1 MKTSTRS
8 RFPPRISG
16 APLAENT
23 TKVVEDRSVA
33 RSVGSRGGSGRQRKA
48 ALDLREALGST
59 LDMQLV
65 LERAYPS
72 LLRLV
77 DADCAALGVSGSD
90 HAEDFEWLVA
100 GLPNSFFAAYAD
112 MAPHDFV
119 RDAVMKRPNVVL
131 RDQEMISRRRLE
143 TNFMYRRAR
152 EVGAPLEQV
161 MAVMLHVGTAA
172 ASQSGGTWQSG
183 LSVYRDR
190 RRPFGARER
199 ALLQE
204 VTPALVNAVSNC
216 RLFGAAA
223 TWQSAM
229 SAALED
235 RGAAAI
241 LASARGVEVARTPA
255 AAALMERWFAPH
267 ERRPGRLPPP
277 LAAPIEQAR
286 VRGEASPAPWT
297 WSRRNADASVAV
309 SAVAV
314 PAASHGHARWLLLL
328 QELPR
333 ELPVPA
339 AWRQALTPAEV
350 AVCAAVLRGWD
361 NQLVAASLGR
371 AEETIKKQLQ
381 SVYDKLGI
389 ASRAALIARAAELR
403 PL

>member
-1 MKTSTRS
+1 M
-8 RFPPRISG
+8 
-16 APLAENT
+16 
-23 TKVVEDRSVA
+23 V

-48 ALDLREALGST
+48 ALDLREALGSA
-59 LDMQLV
+59 LDIQLV
-65 LERAYPS
+65 LERAYPP

-100 GLPNSFFAAYAD
+100 GLPDSFFSAYAE

-119 RDAVMKRPNVVL
+119 RDAVVKRPNVVL
-131 RDQEMISRRRLE
+131 RDQEMISRQRLE
-143 TNFMYRRAR
+143 ANVMYRRAR
-152 EVGAPLEQV
+152 EVGAPLEHV

-172 ASQSGGTWQSG
+172 ASPGGGAWQSG

-190 RRPFGARER
+190 RRPFAARER
-199 ALLQE
+199 AMLQE
-204 VTPALVNAVSNC
+204 VTPALVNAVGNC

-241 LASARGVEVARTPA
+241 LAAARGVEVARTA
-255 AAALMERWFAPH
+255 KAAALIERWFAPH
-267 ERRPGRLPPP
+267 ERPPGRLPPP

-286 VRGEASPAPWT
+286 ARRDASPAPWT
-297 WSRRNADASVAV
+297 WSRRNADASLAV
-309 SAVAV
+309 SAIAL
-314 PAASHGHARWLLLL
+314 PAGSHGQARWLLLL

-333 ELPVPA
+333 DLPVPA
-339 AWRQALTPAEV
+339 AWRHVLSAAEV

-381 SVYDKLGI
+381 SVYDKLGV
-389 ASRAALIARAAELR
+389 ASRAALIARAAALR

>member
-8 RFPPRISG
+8 RLPLRISD
-16 APLAENT
+16 APLARNT

-33 RSVGSRGGSGRQRKA
+33 RSVGSRGGSGHQRKA
-48 ALDLREALGST
+48 ALDLREALGSA
-59 LDMQLV
+59 LDIQLV
-65 LERAYPS
+65 LERAYPP

-77 DADCAALGVSGSD
+77 DADCAALGVSSSSE
-90 HAEDFEWLVA
+90 AEDFEWLVA
-100 GLPNSFFAAYAD
+100 GLPNSFFSAYAE

-119 RDAVMKRPNVVL
+119 RDAVVKRPNVVL

-143 TNFMYRRAR
+143 TNFMYQRAR

-161 MAVMLHVGTAA
+161 MAVMLHV
-172 ASQSGGTWQSG
+172 ASQTGGAWQSG

-190 RRPFGARER
+190 RRAFGARER
-199 ALLQE
+199 ARLQD
-204 VTPALVNAVSNC
+204 VTPALVNAVRNC

-241 LASARGVEVARTPA
+241 LAAARGVEVARTAKA
-255 AAALMERWFAPH
+255 ATLIERWFAPH
-267 ERRPGRLPPP
+267 ERRAGRLPPP

-286 VRGEASPAPWT
+286 AHGEASPAPWT
-297 WSRRNADASVAV
+297 WSRRKAGASLAV
-309 SAVAV
+309 SALAV
-314 PAASHGHARWLLLL
+314 PAGVHGQARWLLLL

-339 AWRQALTPAEV
+339 AWRHVLTPAEV

-381 SVYDKLGI
+381 SVFDKLGV